1 MFAAIDLGSNSFRLH
16 IGRLEGDAIRVVK
29 SARDPIRLAAGLDAQ
44 GNLTTAA
51 MQSAI
56 DSLTR
61 FRAILAAYPLNAVRV
76 VATNTL
82 RIANN
87 AQELLP
93 AAEQAIGY
101 PIEIISGEE
110 EGRLIYIGVANSLAL
125 PGERRLVVDIGGGST
140 ELILGR
146 DQEIERVESFSIGTV
161 KQALTFFPG
170 GRINAA
176 AFDAAI
182 LSARSHFEDAAPP
195 YHPQNWKNAYGS
207 SGTIRAIADIIA
219 KNGIGAGDLSRP
231 SLEALKQRFIEFGN
245 VADISLAGLKPERA
259 ATIVGGLAI
268 LIAAST
274 ELGIAALIPIEAGLR
289 MGVMWDLQLRA
300 TKRDRRE
307 QSVREFAQRFH
318 ADQQRSNRVADTAS
332 ALYAQLKPAS
342 DKHARHLYWGALLHE
357 VGLVVSQTD
366 YHKHGAYLIENADL
380 PGFTTREQRTMGRL
394 ILSQKGNLRKVS
406 EALSDPDF
414 AKAVLAL
421 RLAVMFMH
429 ARLDVDLRQLRL
441 RMKHRIELDIR
452 QGWMT
457 EHPTLSYWIEKEREW
472 WDEIG
477 IGFNLKTGAA
487 S

>member
-1 MFAAIDLGSNSFRLH
+1 MFAAVDLGSNSFRLH
-16 IGRLEGDAIRVVK
+16 IGRHEGDAIRVIK
-29 SARDPIRLAAGLDAQ
+29 SARDPIRLAAGLDQQ
-44 GNLTTAA
+44 GNLTAAA

-56 DSLTR
+56 ESLTR
-61 FRAILAAYPLNAVRV
+61 FRAILSAYPLEAVRV

-82 RIANN
+82 RIARN

-110 EGRLIYIGVANSLAL
+110 EGRLIYMGVANSLAL

-146 DQEIERVESFSIGTV
+146 GQEIARVESFSIGTV

-170 GRINAA
+170 GRINLAS
-176 AFDAAI
+176 FDAAI

-207 SGTIRAIADIIA
+207 SGTIRAIADIIS
-219 KNGIGAGDLSRP
+219 KNALGSGDLSTK
-231 SLEALKQRFIEFGN
+231 SLEALKHTFIAFGN
-245 VADISLAGLKPERA
+245 VASIKLAGLKPERA

-268 LIAAST
+268 LIALIK
-274 ELGIAALIPIEAGLR
+274 ELGIETLIPIEAGLR
-289 MGVMWDLQLRA
+289 MGVMWDLQMRA

-307 QSVREFAQRFH
+307 LSVREFVQRFH
-318 ADQQRSNRVADTAS
+318 ADESRSNRVADTAS
-332 ALYAQLKPAS
+332 ALYGQLKPVA
-342 DKHARHLYWGALLHE
+342 DTHARHLYWSALLHE
-357 VGLVVSQTD
+357 IGLVVSQTD

-394 ILSQKGNLRKVS
+394 ILSQKGNLRKVGDGL
-406 EALSDPDF
+406 ADPDF
-414 AKAVLAL
+414 VKAVLAL

-429 ARLDVDLRQLRL
+429 ARIDVDFRELRL

-452 QGWMT
+452 QDWVT
-457 EHPTLSYWIEKEREW
+457 DHPTLSYWIEKEREW

-477 IGFNLKTGAA
+477 VGFALKTGAA